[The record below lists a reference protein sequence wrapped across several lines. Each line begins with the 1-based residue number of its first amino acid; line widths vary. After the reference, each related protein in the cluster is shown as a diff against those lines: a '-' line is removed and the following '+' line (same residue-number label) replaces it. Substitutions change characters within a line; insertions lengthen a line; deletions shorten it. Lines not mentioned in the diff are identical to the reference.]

1 MKTKP
6 DYKNWTPTYM
16 IVLFSVL
23 SVLSIAGVV
32 VSQMRRMPV
41 LSIISGVLGILF
53 VAYDCILISW
63 HRAFSWNGKR
73 QMARQIIDGTASYI
87 KIPDHGVGLDVGCG
101 SGALT
106 IACAKKNPHAQIIG
120 VDIWSSAWSNYSQ
133 KLCERNAVAENVVN
147 ATFEPGNALNLP
159 FEDETFDAVTSNFVY
174 HNIHVKNR
182 QDLLMETLRVL
193 KKGGT
198 FTIHDI
204 FSKMMYGDM
213 DSFVQRLKEMGYQ
226 DVRLISTADGMF
238 MTKKEARRL
247 MLTGSALLV
256 GRK

>member
-1 MKTKP
+1 MKTRP

-16 IVLFSVL
+16 ILLFSAL
-23 SVLSIAGVV
+23 SVFSIVGVV
-32 VSQMRRMPV
+32 VSLMKGIPAV
-41 LSIISGVLGILF
+41 PFLCGVLGFLF
-53 VAYDCILISW
+53 VVYDCILISW

-73 QMARQIIDGTASYI
+73 QMARQIIDGTASYVR
-87 KIPDHGVGLDVGCG
+87 IPDHGVGLDVGCG

-106 IACAKKNPHAQIIG
+106 IACAKKNPNAQMIG
-120 VDIWSSAWSNYSQ
+120 VDIWSGAWSNYSQ
-133 KLCERNAVAENVVN
+133 KLCTNNAIAENVRNVR
-147 ATFEPGNALNLP
+147 FEPGSALKLP

-174 HNIHVKNR
+174 HNIHVKDR
-182 QDLLMETLRVL
+182 QDLLLESLRVL

-204 FSKMMYGDM
+204 FSKMMYGDI
-213 DSFVQRLKEMGYQ
+213 DSFVRKLKEMEYQ
-226 DVRLISTADGMF
+226 NVHLINTTDGMF

>member
-32 VSQMRRMPV
+32 VSQMRKMPILAIICSV
-41 LSIISGVLGILF
+41 LSLLF
-53 VAYDCILISW
+53 VVYDCILISW

-73 QMARQIIDGTASYI
+73 QMARQIIEGTASYV

-106 IACAKKNPHAQIIG
+106 IACAKKNTNAGMIG
-120 VDIWSSAWSNYSQ
+120 VDIWSGAWSNYSQ

-147 ATFEPGNALNLP
+147 VAFERGSALKLP
-159 FEDETFDAVTSNFVY
+159 YKDETFDAVTSNFVY
-174 HNIHVKNR
+174 HNIHVKSH
-182 QDLLMETLRVL
+182 QDLLLETLRVL

-198 FTIHDI
+198 FAIHDI

-213 DSFVQRLKEMGYQ
+213 DTFIRRLKEMGYQ
-226 DVRLISTADGMF
+226 DVRLISTTDGMF
-238 MTKKEARRL
+238 MTRKEARRL

>member
-1 MKTKP
+1 
-6 DYKNWTPTYM
+6 M
-16 IVLFSVL
+16 IVLFSIM
-23 SVLSIAGVV
+23 SVLSIAGFV
-32 VSQMRRMPV
+32 VSQMRRLASLAIV
-41 LSIISGVLGILF
+41 CLILSTIF
-53 VAYDCILISW
+53 VVYDRILISW

-73 QMARQIIDGTASYI
+73 QMARQIIDGTASYVT
-87 KIPDHGVGLDVGCG
+87 IPSHGVGLDVGCG

-106 IACAKKNPHAQIIG
+106 IACAKKNPNARMIG
-120 VDIWSSAWSNYSQ
+120 VDIWSGAWSNYSQ

-147 ATFEPGNALNLP
+147 VTFEPGSALKLP
-159 FEDETFDAVTSNFVY
+159 FEDGTFDVVTSNFVY
-174 HNIHVKNR
+174 HNIHVKDR
-182 QDLLMETLRVL
+182 QNLLLETLRVL

-198 FTIHDI
+198 FAIHDI

-226 DVRLISTADGMF
+226 DVRLISTTDGMF

-256 GRK
+256 GLK